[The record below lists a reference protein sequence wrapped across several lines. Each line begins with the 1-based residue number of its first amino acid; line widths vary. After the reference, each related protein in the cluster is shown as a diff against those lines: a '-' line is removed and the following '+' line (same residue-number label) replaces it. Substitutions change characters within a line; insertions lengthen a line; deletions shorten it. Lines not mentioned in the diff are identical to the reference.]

1 MEKFHNKN
9 VCNNLGDLNNKNSI
23 YHMQHSSLFIANK
36 FSAPFLEQFE
46 NKIKELNGTIYNL
59 KTQLKK
65 KEEEIKSLKNNLSSE
80 SILLLPK
87 YINTFLKM
95 KEPNQLQEAEF
106 LEDMNKKNNRISK
119 SNEKI
124 KENRE
129 KEKKNSNIDLIKD
142 NSKEIEQELKE
153 EKKIKPSILSKENKN
168 IIQNFREKFFLKEK
182 EYTDEKI
189 IDALKKNDYDF
200 EYAFASFFC
209 N

>member
-23 YHMQHSSLFIANK
+23 YQMQHSSLFIANK
-36 FSAPFLEQFE
+36 FSASFLEQFE
-46 NKIKELNGTIYNL
+46 NKIKELNSTIYNL

-124 KENRE
+124 KENR
-129 KEKKNSNIDLIKD
+129 IKD

>member
-23 YHMQHSSLFIANK
+23 YQMQHSSLFIANK
-36 FSAPFLEQFE
+36 FSASFLEQFE
-46 NKIKELNGTIYNL
+46 NKIKELNSTIYNL

-124 KENRE
+124 KENR
-129 KEKKNSNIDLIKD
+129 IKD

-189 IDALKKNDYDF
+189 IDA
-200 EYAFASFFC
+200 
-209 N
+209 